1 MIKAEHIH
9 DALSLLP
16 EELLTPVDA
25 LRRKKRFSWK
35 PVAAL
40 AACFA
45 LVVGLWSLFP
55 GVANSMDNPGAAP
68 ENGSGDGFLG
78 AVTDQNTQH
87 STGTTPFT
95 ATVLEI
101 EEDRMIVLPGETLT
115 DIAQPVTVLLDGLED
130 IPPLEKG
137 QSVRIYCKDV
147 SDPTVPLIP
156 YRIEIANNEQEE

>member
-1 MIKAEHIH
+1 MITEEHIH

-25 LRRKKRFSWK
+25 LRRKKRLSWK

-45 LVVGLWSLFP
+45 LVVGLWFLFP
-55 GVANSMDNPGAAP
+55 GAANSMDNPGAAP

-78 AVTDQNTQH
+78 AITDQNTQH
-87 STGTTPFT
+87 STGSTPLI
-95 ATVLEI
+95 ATVLETK
-101 EEDRMIVLPGETLT
+101 EDRIVVLPGETLT
-115 DIAQPVTVLLDGLED
+115 DIAQTVTVLLDGLEE

-137 QSVRIYCKDV
+137 QSVKLYCKDL
-147 SDPTVPLIP
+147 SDLTKPLIP
-156 YRIEIANNEQEE
+156 YRIEITENEQED